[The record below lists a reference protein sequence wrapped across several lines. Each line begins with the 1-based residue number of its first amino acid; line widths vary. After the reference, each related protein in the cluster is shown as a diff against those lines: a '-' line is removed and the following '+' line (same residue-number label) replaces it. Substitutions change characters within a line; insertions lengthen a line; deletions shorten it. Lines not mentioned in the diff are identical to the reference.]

1 WWWLVWWD
9 TTSFFLADRG
19 WDVFTLHYTVRGPLS
34 TMLEPSMIKYHML
47 FKRLWALKHV
57 EYVVCSKI
65 WKDMICHAKLLRSMK
80 KDLTAITIPLQF
92 YTSTMIHFIQQIQYY
107 ILFEVIECSW
117 MNMLERIEKARALD
131 DILEAH
137 QEFLKDAH
145 DGAFF
150 NLNANIFSTMDSA
163 FSACLKLEKW
173 QQNFYDLC
181 MKELSARKAE
191 EEMIKISGVKG
202 KYGLTADKRLER
214 DQERKLFEE
223 CLPKLNC
230 ELKVIVKDFETHAR
244 TVLLALASSN
254 DHNLQLFG
262 TRLDFNEYYKKRD
275 QNLDAP
281 LTFAKLRVSSMMVRQ
296 RNSNNRYNN

>member
-1 WWWLVWWD
+1 MCRL
-9 TTSFFLADRG
+9 TYSGFLQ
-19 WDVFTLHYTVRGPLS
+19 
-34 TMLEPSMIKYHML
+34 
-47 FKRLWALKHV
+47 
-57 EYVVCSKI
+57 
-65 WKDMICHAKLLRSMK
+65 LLRSMK
-80 KDLTAITIPLQF
+80 LDLKEITPPLQL

-117 MNMLERIEKARALD
+117 TTMLEQIEKARALD

-137 QEFLKDAH
+137 QKFLKDAH

-150 NLNANIFSTMDSA
+150 NKNANIFSTMDSA

-173 QQNFYDLC
+173 QENFYDLC
-181 MKELSARKAE
+181 MKELNARRAE
-191 EEMIKISGVKG
+191 EEMIRTSGIKG

-214 DQERKLFEE
+214 DQERKVFEE
-223 CLPKLNC
+223 NLMKVQVD
-230 ELKVIVKDFETHAR
+230 LKRIGQDFETHVR

-281 LTFAKLRVSSMMVRQ
+281 LSFRNIRHSSMMLKQQQ
-296 RNSNNRYNN
+296 RNSNNRHN